1 MKKNQL
7 EQKAGLL
14 KQADIFTNLPLR
26 ELEVIAGSAV
36 FRDFSPG
43 ETVFREG
50 DPGNALYIVVSGD
63 VAVRKPDSSGRTIDI
78 ARFIKG
84 NCFGELDLFTGNSR
98 TVSACSS
105 ENSRLLQFPE
115 PGTGFRD
122 FLEDHPAISAR
133 ILHKIL
139 AQIAGRIRRANHLIR
154 ENSPLIQE
162 LRKQVY
168 RDKPTGLYN
177 QTFITE
183 RIRELAA
190 DRKSSFALLVSK
202 PDNFKN
208 LNDTYGHEAGDEA
221 IRIMGRALRN
231 FTGDD
236 EHTARYKGNAMAVLL
251 PECTRDEAAR
261 HARQIRDFLRTLD
274 LRRAAEGNH
283 FPVTASI
290 GISLFPD
297 HGKNA
302 EELLALSHE
311 LALEG
316 RYRGGNSILFPEE
329 REREE

>member
-14 KQADIFTNLPLR
+14 KQADIFANLPLG
-26 ELEVIAGSAV
+26 ELKVIAGSAI
-36 FRDFSPG
+36 FRDFRSG
-43 ETVFREG
+43 EAVFHEE
-50 DPGNALYIVVSGD
+50 DPGNALYIVVSGEI
-63 VAVRKPDSSGRTIDI
+63 AVQKPDSSGQTTDI

-98 TVSACSS
+98 TVSAFAS
-105 ENSRLLQFPE
+105 EKSRLLQFPE

-122 FLEDHPAISAR
+122 FLEEHPAISAR

-139 AQIAGRIRRANHLIR
+139 VQIAGRIRRANHLIK
-154 ENSPLIQE
+154 ENSPLMQE

-183 RIRELAA
+183 RIREHTA
-190 DRKSSFALLVSK
+190 DKGTGFALLISK
-202 PDNFKN
+202 PDNFKD

-221 IRIMGRALRN
+221 IRIMGRGLRD

-236 EHTARYKGNAMAVLL
+236 ENTARYKGNAMAVLL
-251 PECTRDEAAR
+251 TGCGKDEALNYAR
-261 HARQIRDFLRTLD
+261 KIREFLCALD
-274 LRRAAEGNH
+274 LRRAAKGNA

-290 GISLFPD
+290 GICLFPD
-297 HGKNA
+297 HGYKA

-316 RYRGGNSILFPEE
+316 RYRGGNSILFPENRGE
-329 REREE
+329 QK